1 MTWFEARNDDP
12 VLVHLERILFLRN
25 GLVELEQRGK
35 GTYEMGRVGDEVIDH
50 LLVLPGVLGRE
61 LVGALEIALV
71 VRNFPILQIPR
82 RRFLPRISSASGG
95 DQGEGI
101 THKGG
106 IAGSDLNPDRED
118 LG

>member
-1 MTWFEARNDDP
+1 
-12 VLVHLERILFLRN
+12 
-25 GLVELEQRGK
+25 
-35 GTYEMGRVGDEVIDH
+35 MGRVGDEVIDH

-61 LVGALEIALV
+61 LVGALEVALV